1 MEIKELCSRF
11 SDTTERREKAIF
23 NTLLIA
29 GNRLQTIFDSRSPEI
44 TLKQFLLLSMIR
56 QSEEKLSFTQLGSLL
71 GCSRQ
76 NIKKLAQAL
85 AKKGFVTIEQSWE
98 DPRAWWFCPTERVD
112 FFFRR
117 EFSPYQEE
125 LKYLFQVYTEE
136 EIQLLFTLLVKL
148 YDGIDNLEEK
158 TLKERGI

>member
-1 MEIKELCSRF
+1 MEIKQLCSRF

-23 NTLLIA
+23 NTMLIA
-29 GNRLQTIFDSRSPEI
+29 GNRLQTIFDSRIPEI
-44 TLKQFLLLSMIR
+44 TLKQFLLLSTIR

-85 AKKGFVTIEQSWE
+85 EKKGFVTIEQSKE
-98 DPRAWWFCPTERVD
+98 DPRAFWICPTERVD
-112 FFFRR
+112 SFFRR
-117 EFSPYQEE
+117 EFSPYREE

-136 EIQLLFTLLVKL
+136 EIQILFALLVKL
-148 YDGIDNLEEK
+148 YDGIDNLEKEA
-158 TLKERGI
+158 LKEKEI

>member
-1 MEIKELCSRF
+1 MEIKQLCSRF
-11 SDTTERREKAIF
+11 SDTTERRKKAIF
-23 NTLLIA
+23 NTLLIT
-29 GNRLQTIFDSRSPEI
+29 GNRLQTIFDSRIPEI

-56 QSEEKLSFTQLGSLL
+56 QSEERLSFTQLGSLL

-85 AKKGFVTIEQSWE
+85 EKKGFVTIEQSRE
-98 DPRAWWFCPTERVD
+98 DPRAFWICPTERVD
-112 FFFRR
+112 SFFRR
-117 EFSPYQEE
+117 EFSPYQEK

-158 TLKERGI
+158 TLKEKGI

>member
-1 MEIKELCSRF
+1 MEIKGLCSRF
-11 SDTTERREKAIF
+11 SDSTERQEKAIF

-29 GNRLQTIFDSRSPEI
+29 GNRLQTIFDSRIPEI

-85 AKKGFVTIEQSWE
+85 EKKGFVTIVQSEE
-98 DPRAWWFCPTERVD
+98 DPRAFWICPTECVD
-112 FFFRR
+112 RFFQR

-158 TLKERGI
+158 ALKERKP

>member
-1 MEIKELCSRF
+1 MEIKQLCSRF

-29 GNRLQTIFDSRSPEI
+29 GNRLQTIFDSRIPEI

-56 QSEEKLSFTQLGSLL
+56 QSEEKLSFTQLGGLL

-85 AKKGFVTIEQSWE
+85 EKKGFVTIEQSKE
-98 DPRAWWFCPTERVD
+98 DPRAFWICPTERVD
-112 FFFRR
+112 SFFWR

-148 YDGIDNLEEK
+148 YDGIDHLEEK
-158 TLKERGI
+158 TRKEKRI

>member
-1 MEIKELCSRF
+1 MEIKQLCRRF

-29 GNRLQTIFDSRSPEI
+29 GNRLQTVFDSRIPEI

-56 QSEEKLSFTQLGSLL
+56 QSEQKLSFTQLGSLL

-76 NIKKLAQAL
+76 NIKKLAQGL
-85 AKKGFVTIEQSWE
+85 ERKGFVTIEQSRE
-98 DPRAWWFCPTERVD
+98 DPRAFWICPTERVD

-136 EIQLLFTLLVKL
+136 EIELLFTLLVKL

>member
-1 MEIKELCSRF
+1 MEIRQLCSRF

-29 GNRLQTIFDSRSPEI
+29 GNRLQTIFDSRIPEI
-44 TLKQFLLLSMIR
+44 TLKQFLLLSTIR

-85 AKKGFVTIEQSWE
+85 EKKGFVTIEQSKE
-98 DPRAWWFCPTERVD
+98 DPRAFWICPTERVD
-112 FFFRR
+112 SFFRR

-158 TLKERGI
+158 TRKERGI